1 MLLLIFIA
9 IAFIGLARMH
19 GKKPW
24 LYALIG
30 IGTAFGAQLITGFV
44 YGLIYHPT
52 QSELESDEMSITM
65 MAAGISIIGVIVVY
79 TILRR
84 KAERE
89 DRIKEEEEAG
99 SQIFG
104 HQDQQ

>member
-1 MLLLIFIA
+1 MLLIIFVA
-9 IAFIGLARMH
+9 IGFIGLARMH

-24 LYALIG
+24 IYALIG
-30 IGTAFGAQLITGFV
+30 VGTAFVSQLMTGFV

-52 QSELESDEMSITM
+52 AEEISASEM
-65 MAAGISIIGVIVVY
+65 MINLLAAGVSIVVTILVY

-89 DRIKEEEEAG
+89 ERLREEEEEG

-104 HQDQQ
+104 GHH